1 MLLTSNVHHA
11 MNFAT
16 NCFRNN
22 TTNCF
27 KQLVVFLKP
36 FVAVITCRDIQ
47 HSPDAVAP
55 GLCWADRGGW
65 DVVDAGG
72 VPVCRVR
79 QYVDSCHMYIVSIC
93 TLLMKAL
100 KCKPS
105 V

>member
-1 MLLTSNVHHA
+1 M
-11 MNFAT
+11 
-16 NCFRNN
+16 
-22 TTNCF
+22 
-27 KQLVVFLKP
+27 KQLVVLFLKP

-79 QYVDSCHMYIVSIC
+79 QYVNSCHMYIVSIC
-93 TLLMKAL
+93 TLLIISL
-100 KCKPS
+100 VKPIPCRKS
-105 V
+105 FATSCFTLEQ